1 MFGERGKKLDLDLD
15 LNSLRLSLPPY
26 YYYNTSNSDA
36 RPFEKGRGE
45 KWT

>member
-1 MFGERGKKLDLDLD
+1 MFGERGKKLDLNLD
-15 LNSLRLSLPPY
+15 LNSLRLSLPH
-26 YYYNTSNSDA
+26 YYYNNSNSDA